1 MNRID
6 YSRLDSSTVTYHTAS
21 NSTFTTNIMTTFTE
35 PATTG
40 QSTALNEAPVFLL
53 GISGPSSAG
62 KTTLAHLLS
71 SVFTPH
77 VQLLLHGDEFCKN
90 ISLIPTCNGYIDAD
104 GPSGVDFEKLVETLD
119 YVKANGGKPPENL
132 TSWQSEVF
140 PDQEARALRMVPK
153 DTLKQLSDQV
163 SEQLENAK
171 YTIVVMEGFLMH
183 HLSDVRRR
191 LDGKLFVRL
200 DHQEARRRRL
210 TRPSYGAEAKEGEFW
225 KTEDYF
231 EKMVWRN
238 YVEQHAD
245 LFEDGNLEGSIDRK
259 VWSERGI
266 ALQETMNVEVGQTL
280 SWAVD
285 IVISLL
291 KTHNERSLG

>member
-1 MNRID
+1 MD
-6 YSRLDSSTVTYHTAS
+6 
-21 NSTFTTNIMTTFTE
+21 F
-35 PATTG
+35 
-40 QSTALNEAPVFLL
+40 
-53 GISGPSSAG
+53 
-62 KTTLAHLLS
+62 
-71 SVFTPH
+71 
-77 VQLLLHGDEFCKN
+77 KN
-90 ISLIPTCNGYIDAD
+90 
-104 GPSGVDFEKLVETLD
+104 LVETLD
-119 YVKANGGKPPENL
+119 YVKANGGKPPEKFK
-132 TSWQSEVF
+132 SWQSNVF
-140 PDQEARALRMVPK
+140 PDQEGRALRMVPK
-153 DTLKQLSDQV
+153 DTLKQLSDKI
-163 SEQLENAK
+163 SEQLEDAR
-171 YTIVVMEGFLMH
+171 YSIVIMEGFLLY

-245 LFEDGNLEGSIDRK
+245 LFEDGNVEGSIDRK
-259 VWSERGI
+259 ACSERGI

-291 KTHNERSLG
+291 KTHNGRPLG

>member
-1 MNRID
+1 
-6 YSRLDSSTVTYHTAS
+6 
-21 NSTFTTNIMTTFTE
+21 MTSLAG
-35 PATTG
+35 PAPTG
-40 QSTALNEAPVFLL
+40 QSTASNEPTVFLL

-62 KTTLAHLLS
+62 KTTLAHILS

-77 VQLLLHGDEFCKN
+77 VQLLLHGDDFCKD

-119 YVKANGGKPPENL
+119 YVKANGAKPPSNF
-132 TSWQSEVF
+132 TSWQSDVF
-140 PDQEARALRMVPK
+140 PGQEARALRMVPQ
-153 DTLKQLSDQV
+153 DTLKQLRDKV
-163 SEQLENAK
+163 SSQLGDAK
-171 YTIVVMEGFLMH
+171 YTIVIIEGFLLY
-183 HLSDVRRR
+183 HLSEVRRR

-231 EKMVWRN
+231 ETMVWRN

-245 LFEDGNLEGSIDRK
+245 LFEDGNVEGSIDRK
-259 VWSERGI
+259 VCSERGI
-266 ALQETMNVEVGQTL
+266 ALQEAMNAEMGQTL

-285 IVISLL
+285 IMIGLL
-291 KTHNERSLG
+291 KGHQEPPLG

>member
-1 MNRID
+1 
-6 YSRLDSSTVTYHTAS
+6 
-21 NSTFTTNIMTTFTE
+21 MTCSTE
-35 PATTG
+35 PATAG
-40 QSTALNEAPVFLL
+40 QSTTLNEPPVFLL

-62 KTTLAHLLS
+62 KTTLALLLS

-77 VQLLLHGDEFCKN
+77 VQLLLHGDDFCKDF
-90 ISLIPTCNGYIDAD
+90 SLIPICNGYIDAD
-104 GPSGVDFEKLVETLD
+104 GRSGVDFEKLVQTLD
-119 YVKANGGKPPENL
+119 HVKANGGNPPENF
-132 TSWQSEVF
+132 TSWQSDVF

-153 DTLKQLSDQV
+153 DTLEQLSDKV
-163 SEQLENAK
+163 FEQLGDAK
-171 YTIVVMEGFLMH
+171 YSVVIIEGFLLY

-245 LFEDGNLEGSIDRK
+245 LFEDGNVEGSIHRK
-259 VWSERGI
+259 VCSERGI
-266 ALQETMNVEVGQTL
+266 ALQEAMNVEVGQTL

-285 IVISLL
+285 IVIGLL
-291 KTHNERSLG
+291 KAHNEPPLGKDSR

>member
-1 MNRID
+1 MND
-6 YSRLDSSTVTYHTAS
+6 FCQLSRSLTEPPTTGQPTAS
-21 NSTFTTNIMTTFTE
+21 NN
-35 PATTG
+35 P
-40 QSTALNEAPVFLL
+40 PVFLL

-71 SVFTPH
+71 IVFTPH
-77 VQLLLHGDEFCKN
+77 VQLLLHGDDFCKD

-104 GPSGVDFEKLVETLD
+104 GPRGVDFENLVETLD
-119 YVKANGGKPPENL
+119 YVKANGGKPPENFR
-132 TSWQSEVF
+132 SWQSNVF
-140 PDQEARALRMVPK
+140 PDQEARALRIVPK
-153 DTLKQLSDQV
+153 DTLKQLKDKV
-163 SEQLENAK
+163 SEQLGDAK
-171 YTIVVMEGFLMH
+171 YSIVIMEGFLLYH
-183 HLSDVRRR
+183 SSDVRRR

-245 LFEDGNLEGSIDRK
+245 LFEDGNVEGNIDRK
-259 VWSERGI
+259 ACSERRS

-285 IVISLL
+285 IMISLL
-291 KTHNERSLG
+291 KTHDGRPLG